1 MQTRSAS
8 NSPPSNNPS
17 LPQVRKASEPKCEWT
32 GVEEERLIA
41 FLVTVVDSSADA
53 GNFKTVTWNAA
64 AAEMAKYPMKGAAKT
79 AKVCSSKYSWV
90 LYYPDPLINY

>member
-1 MQTRSAS
+1 MQTHSAS

-17 LPQVRKASEPKCEWT
+17 LPQVRKAIELKCEWT

-53 GNFKTVTWNAA
+53 GNFKTVMWNAA
-64 AAEMAKYPMKGAAKT
+64 AAEMAKYPT
-79 AKVCSSKYSWV
+79 KV
-90 LYYPDPLINY
+90 LQRQRRHAPLNIARYCTIQIP